1 MTDARTLAKATAAAT
16 RAAPLV
22 SAMARLTEG
31 LGLTIERQA
40 NAVLEELDLLRHFLR
55 EALLDR
61 VIAGQAAPPPLDV
74 PAHVAAMLDGSAPPP
89 EPAPYCPLLRPA
101 QSTPPPDK
109 KRSGAI
115 RRARTGDRN
124 GDRSRTPNPKP
135 L

>member
-55 EALLDR
+55 EALLAG

-74 PAHVAAMLDGSAPPP
+74 PAHVAAMLDEHGA
-89 EPAPYCPLLRPA
+89 AA
-101 QSTPPPDK
+101 
-109 KRSGAI
+109 RSGAVLPAI
-115 RRARTGDRN
+115 ASGAI
-124 GDRSRTPNPKP
+124 GPGGE
-135 L
+135 